1 MKNLYLKIIYKI
13 LASYARKVIRK
24 HNPTIIAVT
33 GSVGKTS
40 TKEAIYQ
47 VLSDEYPGEVRKN
60 YGNLNAEIGVPL
72 TILGYEKLP
81 NKFLWP
87 IFLILAWFKTSPR
100 EYPEY
105 LILEMG
111 IEKTGDMKY
120 LTSIAKP
127 DYAVITST
135 APAHIVYFKDVESYQ
150 NEKLSI
156 IDFLKESGKAIVNF
170 DDPILNKRRDDNV
183 VSFAIEELADYIAT
197 DIKTSLRGTD
207 FRVVCTGY
215 KVAVKSKLLGKHLI
229 YSQLAA
235 FAIADLVG
243 VSRLKIGKSLEKI
256 KPIPGRMNLI
266 DGKKNTVIIDDTY
279 NSCNPSSVKAAV
291 NLLSSLDYDSR
302 KVVIIGSMNELGKN
316 SKAAHEEVG
325 EYLKDKCDMA
335 IFVGPNATLMA
346 RAYGDKK
353 SSLVFLDRRALIKEL
368 PNVLNENDLILIKAS
383 QNGNYFEEVTKAWM
397 KNPKDA
403 EKLLV
408 RQGKFWKNKK

>member
-1 MKNLYLKIIYKI
+1 MKNIYLKIIYKI
-13 LASYARKVIRK
+13 LASYARKVLRK
-24 HNPTIIAVT
+24 HNPIIIAVT

-40 TKEAIYQ
+40 TKEAIFQ
-47 VLSDEYPGEVRKN
+47 VLSDEYPEKVRKN

-72 TILGYEKLP
+72 TVLGYEKLP

-105 LILEMG
+105 LILELG
-111 IEKTGDMKY
+111 IEKAGDMKY

-135 APAHIVYFKDVESYQ
+135 APAHIVYFKDIGIYQ
-150 NEKLSI
+150 NEKLAI
-156 IDFLKESGKAIVNF
+156 ISSLKESGKAVVNY
-170 DDPILNKRRDDNV
+170 DDTILNKQREDNII
-183 VSFAIEELADYIAT
+183 SFAIEKSADYIAT
-197 DIKTSLRGTD
+197 DIKTSLSGTD

-243 VSRLKIGKSLEKI
+243 VSRLKIGKSLERI

-266 DGKKNTVIIDDTY
+266 DGKNNTVIIDDTY
-279 NSCNPSSVKAAV
+279 NSCNPSSVKAAI
-291 NLLSSLDYDSR
+291 NLISSIENNSR
-302 KVVIIGSMNELGKN
+302 KVVILGSMNELGKS
-316 SKAAHEEVG
+316 SKEAHEEVG
-325 EYLKDKCDMA
+325 AYLKDKCDFA
-335 IFVGPNATLMA
+335 VFVGPNATLMA

-353 SSLVFLDRRALIKEL
+353 SCTVFSDRNSLIDAL
-368 PNVLNENDLILIKAS
+368 PNIINEKDLILVKAS

-403 EKLLV
+403 DRLLV